1 LGSSIG
7 APFESA
13 SAASAATVGRLMTG
27 SPSSSAIMRGSKAVL
42 RRGELRDLH
51 RTQPIRPDD
60 KSCGTWAHMPGL
72 NVRTPNQRLSND
84 SR

>member
-1 LGSSIG
+1 
-7 APFESA
+7 
-13 SAASAATVGRLMTG
+13 
-27 SPSSSAIMRGSKAVL
+27 MRGSKAVL